1 MSSHTQPPFVIRH
14 ATLINGTGRPPL
26 HDVRVVVD
34 GERIARVGPDAGPV
48 PAGTVIDASGCFLL
62 PGFFDVHVH
71 FGTEGPDLL
80 AQLQRPASYTV
91 LQAQD
96 RMRRTLAAGVTTARD
111 LAGIDRG
118 LQMAQREGLVA
129 GPRLQIAVSL
139 LSITGGHGDP
149 STPGSALPLGSS
161 SWFEVV
167 NGPADVLAAVRRVI
181 HAGADV
187 VKVASTGGVL
197 SPHDDPRHSHFSPEE
212 LSVIAAEAK
221 RQGRRLAAHAQGTEG
236 IKNAVRAGFTSIE
249 HGIYLD
255 DEAIDLMLAQGT
267 VLVPTLVAPMAVL
280 EAADAGEPVPPW
292 AVAKATMVIE
302 AHRDSVARAH
312 RAGVKIAM
320 GTDSGVGRHGTNLR
334 ELAQLVKVGLTP
346 MEAIRAGTLGAA
358 ELMGLEQELGT
369 VEPGKRADLVLTP
382 VNPLTHIDGLAD
394 PNNIHLVMQDG
405 RLVKEPAGA

>member
-1 MSSHTQPPFVIRH
+1 MSSHSLPHIVIRH
-14 ATLINGTGRPPL
+14 ATLIDGTGSAPL
-26 HDVRVVVD
+26 PDARVVVD

-48 PAGTVIDASGCFLL
+48 EAGTEIDASGYFLL

-71 FGTEGPDLL
+71 FGAEGPDLL
-80 AQLQRPASYTV
+80 TQLLRPASYTV
-91 LQAQD
+91 LLAED

-111 LAGIDRG
+111 LAGVDRG
-118 LQMAQREGLVA
+118 LKMAQQEGLVV

-149 STPGSALPLGSS
+149 STPGSGMALGGSP
-161 SWFEVV
+161 WFEVV

-212 LSVIAAEAK
+212 LSVIAAEAR
-221 RQGRRLAAHAQGTEG
+221 RQGRRLAAHAQGAEG

-255 DEAIDLMLAQGT
+255 QEAIDLMLAHGT
-267 VLVPTLVAPMAVL
+267 VLVPTLLAPMAVL
-280 EAADAGEPVPPW
+280 EAADAGAPVPPW
-292 AVAKATMVIE
+292 ALAKAAAVID
-302 AHRDSVARAH
+302 AHRESVARAH
-312 RAGVKIAM
+312 RAGVKIVL

-334 ELAQLVKVGLTP
+334 ELSQLVAVGLTP
-346 MEAIRAGTLGAA
+346 MEAIRAGTLSAA

-394 PNNIHLVMQDG
+394 PDNIRMVMQDG
-405 RLVKEPAGA
+405 RLVKGPSLG